1 MNFDSK
7 RIFLFI
13 AFCMLVALIF
23 LEFLTLIY
31 WIQLPFEGGSSEI
44 QGLLAFAAHLECQI
58 FYAPNFLVSLLVIV
72 ILYSWLILLMKLL
85 LKKSGIIKIKLAG
98 RELKLLK
105 TMKKSIDNEH
115 LKLFTS
121 NKFLAFSISFSMILS
136 MLYVLYA
143 YAPLIINNEKF
154 IGIDI
159 PNYIEFMK
167 NIRKYGLYYAFSSL
181 SDRTLSVLVLYATS
195 ALSNM
200 PASLAVQFS
209 PLWICPL
216 VALATYFYL
225 YNAGL
230 NKPICALACL
240 FSAFSFINTIG
251 VLAAFL
257 SNMIAWI
264 LILFFSGLLLKSL
277 CLSSKFS
284 GFAAACALVA
294 VLFAHVYS
302 WNLLVA
308 VLLLFAFTHIFRVK
322 SKPYIQNVKV
332 IAAILTPS
340 IIAEIIRSH
349 ILSKLFISTTAAVR
363 ICGAGL
369 SPNHLF
375 AFARHLDLAV
385 NVHFKGLFASPPMLL
400 LAAIGTL
407 TILYNAWRKDFCDF
421 MKCWLIT
428 PSLIFPF
435 ANHKIQ
441 ARLLYFLPFHILA
454 ALGLLYLTLY
464 TRKRFGQGIGKHL
477 AFLMAILLI
486 LMNLNYGF
494 NSMSKISN

>member
-1 MNFDSK
+1 V
-7 RIFLFI
+7 IF
-13 AFCMLVALIF
+13 
-23 LEFLTLIY
+23 
-31 WIQLPFEGGSSEI
+31 WIQLPFEGGFLEI
-44 QGLLAFAAHLECQI
+44 QSLLAFAAYLECQI
-58 FYAPNFLVSLLVIV
+58 FYAPTFLASLLVIV

-294 VLFAHVYS
+294 V
-302 WNLLVA
+302 
-308 VLLLFAFTHIFRVK
+308 
-322 SKPYIQNVKV
+322 
-332 IAAILTPS
+332 
-340 IIAEIIRSH
+340 
-349 ILSKLFISTTAAVR
+349 
-363 ICGAGL
+363 
-369 SPNHLF
+369 
-375 AFARHLDLAV
+375 
-385 NVHFKGLFASPPMLL
+385 
-400 LAAIGTL
+400 
-407 TILYNAWRKDFCDF
+407 
-421 MKCWLIT
+421 
-428 PSLIFPF
+428 
-435 ANHKIQ
+435 
-441 ARLLYFLPFHILA
+441 
-454 ALGLLYLTLY
+454 
-464 TRKRFGQGIGKHL
+464 
-477 AFLMAILLI
+477 
-486 LMNLNYGF
+486 
-494 NSMSKISN
+494 

>member
-58 FYAPNFLVSLLVIV
+58 FYEPNFLASLLVIV
-72 ILYSWLILLMKLL
+72 VLYSWLILLMKLL

-264 LILFFSGLLLKSL
+264 LILFFSSLLLKSL

-332 IAAILTPS
+332 ITAILTPS

-349 ILSKLFISTTAAVR
+349 VLSKLFITTAA
-363 ICGAGL
+363 
-369 SPNHLF
+369 P
-375 AFARHLDLAV
+375 
-385 NVHFKGLFASPPMLL
+385 
-400 LAAIGTL
+400 
-407 TILYNAWRKDFCDF
+407 
-421 MKCWLIT
+421 
-428 PSLIFPF
+428 
-435 ANHKIQ
+435 
-441 ARLLYFLPFHILA
+441 
-454 ALGLLYLTLY
+454 
-464 TRKRFGQGIGKHL
+464 
-477 AFLMAILLI
+477 
-486 LMNLNYGF
+486 
-494 NSMSKISN
+494 